1 MIRAHGL
8 FRASEIKYDL
18 RFSDGT
24 FMYGATNQDL
34 QTLGDAGYTWTVTA
48 VYQPDQ
54 KWGIG
59 TTPGSGGIGVTPAA
73 SALPVAKPAGGLST
87 TTMIIIAGVAVLVL
101 VGGSLFGKKR

>member
-18 RFSDGT
+18 KFSDGT

-34 QTLGDAGYTWTVTA
+34 QTLGDAGYTWTIIA
-48 VYQPDQ
+48 VYKPYQP
-54 KWGIG
+54 GG
-59 TTPGSGGIGVTPAA
+59 TGPTPGSVGPA
-73 SALPVAKPAGGLST
+73 PKPTVKPAIIGSTGLST
-87 TTMIIIAGVAVLVL
+87 TTMLLIAGVAVLVL